1 MGEEEHCAVAMATTS
16 SLHLLLIFLCFS
28 HLLIPMAA
36 AIPLTRSRN
45 LQTQEYEEP
54 SYAHKVPL
62 LNLMFLQSLKS
73 FFYPG
78 SGANHRHTPW
88 VPPARACLDC

>member
-54 SYAHKVPL
+54 SYPHKGKMMMVMRRMDVEV
-62 LNLMFLQSLKS
+62 ND
-73 FFYPG
+73 YPG

>member
-1 MGEEEHCAVAMATTS
+1 MATTS

-54 SYAHKVPL
+54 SYAHKVEVPL

-73 FFYPG
+73 F
-78 SGANHRHTPW
+78 
-88 VPPARACLDC
+88 L